1 MPLQERAVTSLK
13 SLQAMLD
20 QIKLKE
26 EAEKHDTMV
35 DAVKQAKEKLAKLEA
50 LNQKMK
56 EAMEQVRGQ
65 KNKDDKATD
74 EMEEAF
80 KELQKNTKEALL
92 EVPTD
97 LHIFTDLNV
106 ANDLVEDVFSVFQEI
121 EQGRARRRRRRT
133 KWPSSAS
140 PRKTSCWRR
149 WARLRSGS
157 MPWRCGWATSRTI

>member
-1 MPLQERAVTSLK
+1 MEERVVTNLK
-13 SLQAMLD
+13 SIQAMLD

-26 EAEKHDTMV
+26 EAEKHDVLV

-56 EAMEQVRGQ
+56 EAMEQVKGQ
-65 KNKDDKATD
+65 KNKDDKAMD

-80 KELQKNTKEALL
+80 QEMQKNTKEALL
-92 EVPTD
+92 QVPTD

-121 EQGRARRRRRRT
+121 EQVAGSEKETPDKVTEMGFA
-133 KWPSSAS
+133 KEDFAVIFEVLAS
-140 PRKTSCWRR
+140 M
-149 WARLRSGS
+149 SGVKQ
-157 MPWRCGWATSRTI
+157 